1 MHDRIN
7 VGLVHDATV
16 EDRFYNDAAMWA
28 GGRIWERR
36 GFTLDLIEP
45 DALSEFAPHRRDDHA
60 TVQATRQRLERT
72 DAFVIVV
79 PAQYPDISTA
89 LKHMIDCTDT
99 QWREKPVGFLA
110 CGDLSDELP
119 VIERLRFVFAQLQA
133 ITLADVVRLDH
144 ARTRLD
150 ADGEPA
156 ASDPAYEAMDALLTQ
171 LHRQT
176 LLRGEARLRQPCMEV
191 AVRARPAPVQ
201 TRHVKAGT
209 TLQDDASS
217 R

>member
-16 EDRFYNDAAMWA
+16 EDRFCYDAAMWA

-36 GFTLDLIEP
+36 GFTLDLIDP
-45 DALSEFAPHRRDDHA
+45 AALSLHSPLREDDEA
-60 TVQATRQRLERT
+60 LPALQQRLARA
-72 DAFVIVV
+72 DGFIIVI
-79 PAQYPDISTA
+79 PPDPRGIPPS
-89 LKHMIDCTDT
+89 LGSLIDCTDT

-110 CGDLSDELP
+110 CGDLSGELP
-119 VIERLRFVFAQLQA
+119 VIEQLRFVFAQLQA
-133 ITLADVVRLDH
+133 VTLADVVRLDH
-144 ARTRLD
+144 TRTRLD

-191 AVRARPAPVQ
+191 AVRARPAPAQ
-201 TRHVKAGT
+201 ALHVKAGT